1 MLLVQTEE
9 RRAAGVT
16 ATRPLHA
23 GPAGAARKGDQL
35 LQGGGQVALQSI
47 QARVSHG
54 HLGRGDFQRMQ

>member
-16 ATRPLHA
+16 APRPLHA
-23 GPAGAARKGDQL
+23 GPGGAASQGDQL

-54 HLGRGDFQRMQ
+54 HL